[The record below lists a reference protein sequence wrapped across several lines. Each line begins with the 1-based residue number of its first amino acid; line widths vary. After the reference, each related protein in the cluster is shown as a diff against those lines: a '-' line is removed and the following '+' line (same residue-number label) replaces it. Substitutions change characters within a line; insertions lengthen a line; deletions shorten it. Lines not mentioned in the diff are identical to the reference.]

1 MNRVSMKTS
10 APRGFSLI
18 EVLIALVVL
27 GVGLLGLARLQ
38 LNMLGGTAESVLHD
52 SAVRL
57 AEDKLEALRFELS
70 QGRMPQTG
78 SDEPKVQDVIM
89 QRHWELKPSPTGL
102 VGTNI
107 VMQWRDIRTGEESTL
122 NLPAR
127 LAPSVLAA
135 QAWLIQSGVPTREPL
150 P

>member
-1 MNRVSMKTS
+1 MNRVASKS
-10 APRGFSLI
+10 SHARGFSLV

-38 LNMLGGTAESVLHD
+38 LNMLGGTTENVLYD

-57 AEDKLEALRFELS
+57 AEAQLELLRFELAE
-70 QGRMPQTG
+70 GRVPQTG
-78 SDEPKVQDVIM
+78 SDEPKVHDVIM
-89 QRHWELKPSPTGL
+89 QRHWQMKVSSTGL
-102 VGTNI
+102 VESNI
-107 VMQWRDIRTGEESTL
+107 VMQWRDIRTGEENTL

-127 LAPSVLAA
+127 LSPSVMAA
-135 QAWLIQSGVPTREPL
+135 QAWLIQSGTPSREPL

>member
-1 MNRVSMKTS
+1 MNHIALKTS
-10 APRGFSLI
+10 PARGFSLI

-102 VGTNI
+102 VETNI

-127 LAPSVLAA
+127 LASSVLAA

>member
-1 MNRVSMKTS
+1 MRLIAFKKSQAS
-10 APRGFSLI
+10 GFSLI

-38 LNMLGGTAESVLHD
+38 LNMLGGTAESVLYD

-57 AEDKLEALRFELS
+57 AEEQLELLRFELAE
-70 QGRMPQTG
+70 GRVPQAG
-78 SDEPKVQDVIM
+78 SDEPKVHDVIM
-89 QRHWELKPSPTGL
+89 QRHWQLKASSTGL
-102 VGTNI
+102 VESNI
-107 VMQWRDIRTGEESTL
+107 VMQWRDVRTGEENTL

-127 LAPSVLAA
+127 LTSSVIAA
-135 QAWLIQSGVPTREPL
+135 QGWLIQLGAPSREPL

>member
-1 MNRVSMKTS
+1 MKTS

-57 AEDKLEALRFELS
+57 AEDKLETLRFELS

-102 VGTNI
+102 VETNI

>member
-1 MNRVSMKTS
+1 MKTS

-38 LNMLGGTAESVLHD
+38 FNMLGGTAESVLHD

-102 VGTNI
+102 VETNI

>member
-1 MNRVSMKTS
+1 MNRIALKTPL
-10 APRGFSLI
+10 ARGFSLI

-38 LNMLGGTAESVLHD
+38 LNMLCGTAESVMHD
-52 SAVRL
+52 NAVRL

-70 QGRMPQTG
+70 QGRMLQTG

-89 QRHWELKPSPTGL
+89 QRRWELKPSPTGL
-102 VGTNI
+102 VETNI

-122 NLPAR
+122 NLSAR

>member
-102 VGTNI
+102 VETNV
-107 VMQWRDIRTGEESTL
+107 VMRWRDIRTGEESTL

>member
-57 AEDKLEALRFELS
+57 AEDKLEALRFEVS
-70 QGRMPQTG
+70 QGRIPQTG

-102 VGTNI
+102 VETNI

-135 QAWLIQSGVPTREPL
+135 QAWLIQSGVSTREPL

>member
-102 VGTNI
+102 VETNI

-135 QAWLIQSGVPTREPL
+135 QAWLIQSGVPAPESL

>member
-1 MNRVSMKTS
+1 MKS
-10 APRGFSLI
+10 VDFKKSQASGFSLI

-57 AEDKLEALRFELS
+57 TEDKLEALRFELS

-89 QRHWELKPSPTGL
+89 QRHWDLKQSPTGL
-102 VGTNI
+102 METNI
-107 VMQWRDIRTGEESTL
+107 VMRWRDIRTGEDNTL

-127 LAPSVLAA
+127 LSPSALTA

>member
-1 MNRVSMKTS
+1 MNRVAIKTPS
-10 APRGFSLI
+10 AGGFSLV

-38 LNMLGGTAESVLHD
+38 LNMLGGTAESVLYD

-57 AEDKLEALRFELS
+57 AEDKLEALRFELA
-70 QGRMPQTG
+70 QGHVPQSG
-78 SDEPKVQDVIM
+78 SDELKIQDVIM
-89 QRHWELKPSPTGL
+89 QRQWGIKLSSPGL
-102 VGTNI
+102 VESDI
-107 VMQWRDIRTGEESTL
+107 VMKWRDIRTGEESTL

-127 LAPSVLAA
+127 LAPSALAA
-135 QAWLIQSGVPTREPL
+135 QAWLIQSGAPSREPL

>member
-102 VGTNI
+102 VETNI

-122 NLPAR
+122 NLPAG

>member
-1 MNRVSMKTS
+1 MSYVRFKAAS
-10 APRGFSLI
+10 AKGFSLV

-57 AEDKLEALRFELS
+57 AEDKLESLRFELAE
-70 QGRMPQTG
+70 GRLPQAG
-78 SDEPKVQDVIM
+78 SDEPKVQDVTL
-89 QRHWELKPSPTGL
+89 QRHWNLKLSQTGL
-102 VGTNI
+102 VETNI
-107 VMQWRDIRTGEESTL
+107 TLQWRDPRTGEEGTL
-122 NLPAR
+122 NLPAM
-127 LAPSVLAA
+127 LSPSALTA
-135 QAWLIQSGVPTREPL
+135 QAWLIQSGAPSREPL

>member
-1 MNRVSMKTS
+1 MSCVRLK
-10 APRGFSLI
+10 AERAGGFSLV

-57 AEDKLEALRFELS
+57 AEDKLESLRFELAE
-70 QGRMPQTG
+70 GRLPQSG
-78 SDEPKVQDVIM
+78 SDEPKIQDVTL
-89 QRHWELKPSPTGL
+89 QRHWNLKLSSTGL
-102 VGTNI
+102 VESNI
-107 VMQWRDIRTGEESTL
+107 TLQWRDPRTGEEGTL
-122 NLPAR
+122 NLPAM
-127 LAPSVLAA
+127 LSPSALTAK
-135 QAWLIQSGVPTREPL
+135 AWLIQSGVPSREPL

>member
-1 MNRVSMKTS
+1 MSRVALKTS
-10 APRGFSLI
+10 SARGFSLI

-57 AEDKLEALRFELS
+57 AEDKLEALRFELA
-70 QGRMPQTG
+70 QGHIPQTG
-78 SDEPKVQDVIM
+78 SDTPKVQDVIM
-89 QRHWELKPSPTGL
+89 QRHWELKLSPTGL
-102 VGTNI
+102 IESNI

-127 LAPSVLAA
+127 LAPSALAA
-135 QAWLIQSGVPTREPL
+135 QAWLIQSGAPSREPL

>member
-102 VGTNI
+102 METNV
-107 VMQWRDIRTGEESTL
+107 VMRWRDIRTGEESTL

>member
-1 MNRVSMKTS
+1 MNRIALKTS
-10 APRGFSLI
+10 PARGFSLI

-38 LNMLGGTAESVLHD
+38 LNMLSGTAESVLHD

-70 QGRMPQTG
+70 QGRILQTG

-102 VGTNI
+102 METNI

-127 LAPSVLAA
+127 LAPSVFAA

>member
-102 VGTNI
+102 VETNI